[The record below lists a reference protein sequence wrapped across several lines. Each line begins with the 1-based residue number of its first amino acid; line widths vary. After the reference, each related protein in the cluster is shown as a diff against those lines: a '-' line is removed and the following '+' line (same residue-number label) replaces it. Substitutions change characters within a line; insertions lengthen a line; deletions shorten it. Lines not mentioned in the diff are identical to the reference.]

1 MPIRHD
7 PALEAANLRPGHQV
21 TYELQN
27 VTGSPTR
34 RFPLKNSHFT
44 DYENAVD
51 EAEKTIFEHI
61 DFDSDSDYATTS
73 PQSLHYTPS
82 EEEAVVRKF
91 DRRLV
96 LFIACLYM
104 LGFLDRSN
112 IGNAKIAGL
121 SADLRLNSSQYEWT
135 LRSFYITYVLFEWM
149 PILYTVLSPS
159 TYIASC
165 VAAWGIIA
173 SLQAVATSY
182 KVLCVLRALLGI
194 SEAAFSPGVPVFLA
208 FFYKRNELAY
218 RIGLFISA
226 APLATS
232 FASSLAWLITMLGHK
247 SPIASWR
254 MLFLVEGFP
263 SVLISMLAYYHIPN
277 RPGVAKYLTK
287 RERRVAELRLRAKK
301 RDDHQHEARSRK
313 FEWNEIW
320 EALRDPQ
327 CYLTALMFCSCN
339 VAFSSLPV
347 FLPTI
352 INDMGYS
359 ALSSQALSAP
369 PYLVAFFVVLLTAF
383 YSDQYRNRSIFIC
396 FHALLAAAGYT
407 MITIAGILKANPMW
421 RYWGVYPAA
430 SGFFSAVTLLITW
443 TINNQESDAKKGTG
457 VVILNIIGQLG
468 PFIGTALY
476 PEDDQPYYIRGMAAC
491 TVFMLVVAALSLWL
505 RRFLQ
510 NKNIERDAMCSI
522 AEGEEEEDLA
532 LHNESRKLVDQP
544 RGFHYI
550 L

>member
-1 MPIRHD
+1 MPIWHD
-7 PALEAANLRPGHQV
+7 PTREPPDLSPNNHRD
-21 TYELQN
+21 TYELHH

-34 RFPLKNSHFT
+34 RFPQSIRRSRLDEYAT
-44 DYENAVD
+44 DETK
-51 EAEKTIFEHI
+51 KTVSEY
-61 DFDSDSDYATTS
+61 SDSDPEHVS
-73 PQSLHYTPS
+73 SSQKSLHYTPL
-82 EEEAVVRKF
+82 EEKAVVRKF

-96 LFIACLYM
+96 LFIACLYL

-112 IGNAKIAGL
+112 IGNARIAGL
-121 SADLRLNSSQYEWT
+121 SADLRLTSSQYEWT

-149 PILYTVLSPS
+149 PILYTVVSPS

-165 VAAWGIIA
+165 VAVWGIIA

-182 KVLCVLRALLGI
+182 QLLCFLRALLGV

-208 FFYKRNELAY
+208 FFYKRDELAY

-232 FASSLAWLITMLGHK
+232 FASSLAWLITRLSQK
-247 SPIASWR
+247 SPIAPWR
-254 MLFLVEGFP
+254 MLFIVEGFP
-263 SVLISMLAYYHIPN
+263 SILISVLAYYHIPN

-287 RERRVAELRLRAKK
+287 RERRVAELRLQAGKSNVHHHDTRPK
-301 RDDHQHEARSRK
+301 R
-313 FEWNEIW
+313 FEWNEIG
-320 EALRDPQ
+320 EALRDPK
-327 CYLTALMFCSCN
+327 CYLTAVMFFSCN

-383 YSDQYRNRSIFIC
+383 YSDRLKNRSLFVC
-396 FHALLAAAGYT
+396 FHALLAAAGYA
-407 MITIAGILKANPMW
+407 MITIAGLLKASPMW

-457 VVILNIIGQLG
+457 VAILNIIGQLG

-476 PEDDQPYYIRGMAAC
+476 PEGDKPYYVRGMAAC

-505 RRFLQ
+505 REFLKK
-510 NKNIERDAMCSI
+510 KNLENDAIYSI
-522 AEGEEEEDLA
+522 FEEEDEEDDLA
-532 LHNESRKLVDQP
+532 NGDESRKSVDQYK
-544 RGFHYI
+544 GLQYI

>member
-1 MPIRHD
+1 MPIQHD
-7 PALEAANLRPGHQV
+7 PALEAPHLLPGNHQYI
-21 TYELQN
+21 YELQN

-34 RFPLKNSHFT
+34 RSPQRIRHYY
-44 DYENAVD
+44 DCENASD
-51 EAEKTIFEHI
+51 EAEKTVVEHV
-61 DFDSDSDYATTS
+61 DSEADQASS
-73 PQSLHYTPS
+73 SQQSLHYTSS
-82 EEEAVVRKF
+82 EEKAVVKKF

-112 IGNAKIAGL
+112 IGNARIAGL
-121 SADLRLNSSQYEWT
+121 SADLRLTSSQYEWT
-135 LRSFYITYVLFEWM
+135 LRSFYITYALFEWM

-182 KVLCVLRALLGI
+182 ESFCVLRALLGI

-208 FFYKRNELAY
+208 FFYKRDELAS

-232 FASSLAWLITMLGHK
+232 FASSLAWLITRIGQK
-247 SPIASWR
+247 SPIAPWR

-263 SVLISMLAYYHIPN
+263 SVLISVFAYYHIPN
-277 RPGVAKYLTK
+277 RPGMAKYLTK
-287 RERRVAELRLRAKK
+287 RERRVAELRLQAGK
-301 RDDHQHEARSRK
+301 RKDHQHEARPRR

-320 EALRDPQ
+320 EALQDPK
-327 CYLTALMFCSCN
+327 CYLTAMMFCSCN

-383 YSDQYRNRSIFIC
+383 YSDRCKNRSLFIC
-396 FHALLAAAGYT
+396 FHALLAAAGYA
-407 MITIAGILKANPMW
+407 MITVAGILKASPMW
-421 RYWGVYPAA
+421 RYGGVYPAA

-457 VVILNIIGQLG
+457 VAILNIVGQLG
-468 PFIGTALY
+468 PFVGTALY
-476 PEDDQPYYIRGMAAC
+476 PDDDKPYYVRGMAVC

-505 RRFLQ
+505 RKFL
-510 NKNIERDAMCSI
+510 KNRNMERDAMYSF
-522 AEGEEEEDLA
+522 AEGAEEEDLA
-532 LHNESRKLVDQP
+532 LHNENRKLVDGP
-544 RGFHYI
+544 KGFRYI